1 MKTLYQLS
9 EDAYYSTIK
18 KIQTTSEPNGCT
30 TFATFKEAKAELLWK
45 LKLSAEHYAQAV
57 KRVRS
62 FKKSEVLTGRED

>member
-1 MKTLYQLS
+1 MKTVYQLN

-18 KIQTTSEPNGCT
+18 KIQTTSEPNGYT

>member
-1 MKTLYQLS
+1 MKTVYQLN

-18 KIQTTSEPNGCT
+18 KIQTTSEPNGYT

-45 LKLSAEHYAQAV
+45 MKLSADHYRDAV
-57 KRVRS
+57 KRVRA